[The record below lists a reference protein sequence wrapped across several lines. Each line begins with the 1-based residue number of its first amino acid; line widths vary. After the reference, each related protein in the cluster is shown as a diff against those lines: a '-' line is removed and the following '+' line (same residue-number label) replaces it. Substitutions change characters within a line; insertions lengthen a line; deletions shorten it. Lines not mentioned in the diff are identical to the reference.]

1 MRPSSNASQAPQL
14 RLLTLGLAALAIAAI
29 ATVALPETHLRI
41 SGFRGLS
48 ALASELEGVLRQS
61 KQEDLVPVYFG
72 RKLEPRGR
80 VVLHG
85 AGQTDDATFREYSAL
100 LGPNRPMLY
109 MSYVDLKD
117 DLDGYFKQLHA
128 DIGSY
133 PDYLVPQIG
142 LSFNAG
148 QAATHYEADVAE
160 GGMDDRVAMLCKGL
174 KSLDRPVYLRIG
186 YEFNGQ
192 WNGYD
197 PASYIVAF
205 RRIAVALRACSPET
219 AAVWDYAPD
228 AAGAGPAADYMRFY
242 PGDAFVDWWAINLF
256 AEDSFDSGATRH
268 FLNDA
273 TAHQFPVM
281 IAESTPRRHPV
292 TEGAKVV
299 DGWYKPYFEL
309 MHRTPQVKAFCYIN
323 WDWRKYPQWADW
335 GDARIQDDPG
345 VLSFYRRE
353 VADKL
358 YRSAKGEAETR
369 ALLGLPALKAGEK

>member
-1 MRPSSNASQAPQL
+1 MRQSRGIATPSAPRRAAL
-14 RLLTLGLAALAIAAI
+14 VLAAVGIAALAL
-29 ATVALPETHLRI
+29 VASPDLHLPRWDSAFASLPV
-41 SGFRGLS
+41 GLD
-48 ALASELEGVLRQS
+48 GVFQRP
-61 KQEDLVPVYFG
+61 KQEDLSPVYFG
-72 RKLEPRGR
+72 RKLEPHGR

-100 LGPNRPMLY
+100 FGPSRPMLY

-117 DLDGYFKQLHA
+117 DLDGFFKQLHA
-128 DIGSY
+128 DIGTY

-142 LSFNAG
+142 LSLNAG
-148 QAATHYEADVAE
+148 HAATHYEADVAE
-160 GGMDDRVAMLCKGL
+160 GGMDDRVASLCKGL

-197 PASYIVAF
+197 PATYVVAF

-228 AAGAGPAADYMRFY
+228 ATGSGPAADYMRFY
-242 PGDAFVDWWAINLF
+242 PGDDFVDWWAINLF
-256 AEDSFDSGATRH
+256 AEDSFDSPATRH
-268 FLNDA
+268 FLDDA
-273 TAHQFPVM
+273 AGHQFPVM

-309 MHRTPQVKAFCYIN
+309 MRGSPQIKAFCYIN

-335 GDARIQDDPG
+335 GDARIQDDPT
-345 VLSFYRRE
+345 VLAFYRRE

-358 YRSAKGEAETR
+358 YRSAAGESATR
-369 ALLGLPALKAGEK
+369 ALLGLPVR

>member
-1 MRPSSNASQAPQL
+1 M
-14 RLLTLGLAALAIAAI
+14 LGFAALAIAAVM
-29 ATVALPETHLRI
+29 AVALPDLHLPS
-41 SGFRGLS
+41 SGFRGLG
-48 ALASELEGVLRQS
+48 ALPGELKGVFQRP
-61 KQEDLVPVYFG
+61 KQEDLSAVYFG

-117 DLDGYFKQLHA
+117 DLDGFFKQLRS

-142 LSFNAG
+142 LSLNAG
-148 QAATHYEADVAE
+148 QAATHYEGDVAE

-192 WNGYD
+192 WSGYD
-197 PASYIVAF
+197 PAAYVVAF
-205 RRIAVALRACSPET
+205 RRIALALRACSPET

-228 AAGAGPAADYMRFY
+228 ALGAGYASDYMRFY
-242 PGDAFVDWWAINLF
+242 PGDDFVDWWAINLF
-256 AEDSFDSGATRH
+256 AEDSFDSLATRN
-268 FLNDA
+268 FLDA
-273 TAHQFPVM
+273 AAAHRFPVT

-309 MHRTPQVKAFCYIN
+309 MHRYPQVKAFCYIN

-335 GDARIQDDPG
+335 GDARIQDDPV
-345 VLSFYRRE
+345 VLAFYRRE
-353 VADKL
+353 VANKL
-358 YRSAKGEAETR
+358 YRSAAGEAATR
-369 ALLGLPALKAGEK
+369 GLLGLPAR